1 MRELLTRGADIAA
14 NSNNGSTALK
24 QASLKGHAETVRE
37 LLSRGALLNAQAAN
51 GSTPLM
57 WACENGHLATATL
70 LLDAGADLALLDNA
84 GWSALRWAEQRVQLD
99 NEEPADGAEPPTA
112 AQRAEQNAVVAL
124 LKAAARE
131 RAPLARAR
139 MNRPHSLAR
148 PAREREKR

>member
-84 GWSALRWAEQRVQLD
+84 GWSALRWANRLVAR
-99 NEEPADGAEPPTA
+99 NAAPRTA
-112 AQRAEQNAVVAL
+112 TPRAERSAL
-124 LKAAARE
+124 VL
-131 RAPLARAR
+131 LLRAR
-139 MNRPHSLAR
+139 GAQ
-148 PAREREKR
+148 